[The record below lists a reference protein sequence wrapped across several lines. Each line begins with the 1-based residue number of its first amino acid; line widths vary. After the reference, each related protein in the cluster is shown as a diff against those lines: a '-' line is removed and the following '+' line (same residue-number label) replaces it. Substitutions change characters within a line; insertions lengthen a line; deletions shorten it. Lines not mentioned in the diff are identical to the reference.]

1 MVENVDL
8 VFWGLVKHR
17 LPKDV
22 PKEYFH
28 HLKPATG
35 DDRAKFA
42 RWFQPIVAV
51 KDVPASGEKKRY
63 QMCHVSMQS
72 TSSANFSSVNSLNSV
87 SFFTVEKKKRQGG

>member
-51 KDVPASGEKKRY
+51 KDVPATGEKKRY

-87 SFFTVEKKKRQGG
+87 SFFTVEKKRQGG